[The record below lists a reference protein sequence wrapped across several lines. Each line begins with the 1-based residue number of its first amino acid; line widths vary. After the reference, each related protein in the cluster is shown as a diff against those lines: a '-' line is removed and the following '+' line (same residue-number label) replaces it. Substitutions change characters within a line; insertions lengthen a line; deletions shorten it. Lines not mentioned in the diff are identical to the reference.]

1 MAVCGLGSAG
11 GVSTAGFFPRHWSLP
26 TSLHSFPK
34 GCHLCPQQP
43 GHTEVPGILPAHG
56 RAQSTR
62 HLHTGVSSSSRGPCA
77 HPAASQLPGKLILH
91 WKISVHLPPSP
102 PISGMYHFQQ
112 NCCQEKFLRL
122 EFFVHVWKSHLGGT
136 ISQHLGQGN
145 GGTSDGLFQMQ
156 ISDLNFPYV

>member
-11 GVSTAGFFPRHWSLP
+11 GVSTAVFFSQALEPAHQPPQFSEGLSFVPAAARTHGGPRDSPCPWKSPVHSALAHGGQQQLPWSL
-26 TSLHSFPK
+26 
-34 GCHLCPQQP
+34 CPP
-43 GHTEVPGILPAHG
+43 CCLPIA
-56 RAQSTR
+56 REIDIT
-62 HLHTGVSSSSRGPCA
+62 LENISSSS
-77 HPAASQLPGKLILH
+77 
-91 WKISVHLPPSP
+91 PPP